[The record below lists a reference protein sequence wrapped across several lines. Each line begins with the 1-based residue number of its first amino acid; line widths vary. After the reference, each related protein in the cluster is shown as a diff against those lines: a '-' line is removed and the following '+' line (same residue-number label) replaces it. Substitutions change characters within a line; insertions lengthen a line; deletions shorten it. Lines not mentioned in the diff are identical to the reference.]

1 MDLNKYLA
9 KPDKTIRE
17 HTDDLHNNFKI
28 LESYYPISKKT
39 SELVDQAIEYHDYGK
54 VNKYFQERVKSKNKY
69 FNSEVEIA
77 HNLLSLF
84 FIDRDNLQDKDFYK
98 IAYAVM
104 NHHQKHDPYK
114 SFSSLDETILEN
126 NLEEFYD
133 YLNEFGDGDVEKV
146 KEERDDLEAQ
156 LVKGFLHKCDYSAS
170 GEYVI
175 EYPNDFLNES
185 LNNLGYKWRELQKYA
200 IEKRNEN
207 IIMIANTGMGKTE
220 AGLLWIGNNKGFFIL
235 PLRTA
240 INAMYDRIKENIVKE
255 KIDERLS
262 LLHSDTMSVY
272 INESVVEEDKVR
284 EYYNKGKNLSMP
296 LTISTLDQIFDF
308 VYKYKGF
315 ELKLATLSY
324 SKIVIDE
331 IQAYSPDLIAYIVS
345 ALEMINKANGKFAI
359 ITATLFPF
367 IKDLIEEKV
376 GKIESKS
383 FINGEDRHH
392 IKAIDG
398 KINSE
403 DIKDYYNN
411 NHGKI
416 LVVCN
421 TIKEAQNIY
430 KELAANN
437 LNVKLLHS
445 KFTKEHRLKKEE
457 EILKFGKT
465 EKKDNGIWVSTSLVE
480 ASLDI
485 DFDYLFTELN
495 DISGFFQRL
504 GRVNRKGIKKEM
516 LSSPNVFVYLSINN
530 NLFINGERGFID
542 PDIFNISKNILLN
555 FSGILSEEKKAS
567 VIEENF
573 TSENLKNS
581 KFMERYLIVKKY
593 IDSLFVNE
601 MELVNVKEYF
611 RNIVSFKIIPK
622 EIYEDNEDEILEN
635 EKLLKKRY
643 KYNSKISKDENDK
656 ERNLFRVRQQRIK
669 NEIDKYTISV
679 GIYDLNTTGIVV
691 NTGFEKIQVI
701 DCIYDESTGFIRKKK
716 DIKNNKNEIFV
727 W

>member
-9 KPDKTIRE
+9 KPEKTIRE
-17 HTDDLHNNFKI
+17 HTDDLHNNFKV
-28 LESYYPISKKT
+28 LKSYYPVPSKI

-54 VNKYFQERVKSKNKY
+54 VNKYFQERIKSKNKY

-84 FIDRDNLQDKDFYK
+84 FINRDNMEEKDFYK

-104 NHHQKHDPYK
+104 NHHQKYDTYK
-114 SFSSLDETILEN
+114 EFAGLDDNTLEN
-126 NLEEFYD
+126 NLDGFYD
-133 YLNEFGDGDVEKV
+133 FCNEVGDREIENI
-146 KEERDDLEAQ
+146 KEERNDLEAQ

-185 LNNLGYKWRELQKYA
+185 LNNLGYKWRELQEYA
-200 IEKRNEN
+200 IENRNEN

-220 AGLLWIGNNKGFFIL
+220 AGLLWLGDSKGFFIL

-240 INAMYDRIKENIVKE
+240 INAMYDRIKEDIIKE

-272 INESVVEEDKVR
+272 INESVVEEDKIR

-345 ALEMINKANGKFAI
+345 ALEMINKAHGKFAI

-367 IKDLIEEKV
+367 IKDLIEENV
-376 GKIESKS
+376 GKIKSKS
-383 FINGEDRHH
+383 FIKGEDRHH
-392 IKAIDG
+392 IKAIDE
-398 KINSE
+398 KINSI
-403 DIKDYYNN
+403 DIESFYNN

-430 KELAANN
+430 RELAEKN
-437 LNVKLLHS
+437 LNVNLLHS
-445 KFTKEHRLKKEE
+445 KFTKEHRLNKEK
-457 EILKFGKT
+457 EILEFGKT
-465 EKKDNGIWVSTSLVE
+465 ENIDNGIWISTSLVE

-504 GRVNRKGIKKEM
+504 GRVNRKGIKKKM
-516 LSSPNVFVYLSINN
+516 LKTPNVFVYLSINN
-530 NLFINGERGFID
+530 NLFINGDRGFID

-567 VIEENF
+567 IIEENF
-573 TSENLKNS
+573 TSENLKDS
-581 KFMERYLIVKKY
+581 KFIERYLQVKRY
-593 IDSLFVNE
+593 IDSLYVNE
-601 MELVNVKEYF
+601 KDIIDVKKYF
-611 RNIVSFKIIPK
+611 RNIVSYKIIPK
-622 EIYEDNEDEILEN
+622 CVYENNEEEILEN
-635 EKLLKKRY
+635 EKKLKERY
-643 KYNSKISKDENDK
+643 KYNSKISKSENANN
-656 ERNLFRVRQQRIK
+656 RNLFRINQQKIR
-669 NEIDKYTISV
+669 NEIEKYIISV
-679 GIYDLNTTGIVV
+679 GIYDLNATGIIVD
-691 NTGFEKIQVI
+691 TSFEKIQVI
-701 DCIYDESTGFIRKKK
+701 DCDYNEKIGFIRKKK
-716 DIKNNKNEIFV
+716 EKEIDQVIF
-727 W
+727 

>member
-9 KPDKTIRE
+9 KPERTIRE

-28 LESYYPISKKT
+28 LLSYYFVPKKIID
-39 SELVDQAIEYHDYGK
+39 LVDQAIEYHDYGK

-84 FIDRDNLQDKDFYK
+84 FIGRDNIQDKDFYK

-114 SFSSLDETILEN
+114 SFSSLDENILEN
-126 NLEEFYD
+126 NLEGFYD
-133 YLNEFGDGDVEKV
+133 LCGEVGDRDIEKI

-175 EYPNDFLNES
+175 EYPNNFLNKS
-185 LNNLGYKWRELQKYA
+185 LNNLGYKWRELQEYA

-220 AGLLWIGNNKGFFIL
+220 AGLLWIGDNKGFFIL

-240 INAMYDRIKENIVKE
+240 INAMYDRIKKDIIKE
-255 KIDERLS
+255 RIDERLS

-272 INESVVEEDKVR
+272 INEALVEEDKIR

-315 ELKLATLSY
+315 ELKLSTLSY

-331 IQAYSPDLIAYIVS
+331 IQAYSPDLVAYIVC

-367 IKDLIEEKV
+367 IKDLIEENV
-376 GKIESKS
+376 GKIETKS
-383 FINGEDRHH
+383 FIKGEDRHH
-392 IKAIDG
+392 IKAIDER
-398 KINSE
+398 INSK
-403 DIKDYYNN
+403 DIKDFYNN

-430 KELAANN
+430 EELEKDN
-437 LNVKLLHS
+437 LKVKLLHS
-445 KFTKEHRLKKEE
+445 KFTKEHRLNKEK
-457 EILKFGKT
+457 EILEFGKT
-465 EKKDNGIWVSTSLVE
+465 ENIDDGIWVSTSLVE

-504 GRVNRKGIKKEM
+504 GRVNRKGNKTEM
-516 LSSPNVFVYLSINN
+516 LKTPNVFVYLSINT
-530 NLFINGERGFID
+530 NLFINGDRGFID
-542 PDIFNISKNILLN
+542 FDIFNISKNILLN
-555 FSGILSEEKKAS
+555 FSGILSEERKAS
-567 VIEENF
+567 IIEENF
-573 TSENLKNS
+573 TLENLKNS
-581 KFMERYLIVKKY
+581 KFIERYLQVKKY
-593 IDSLFVNE
+593 IDSLYVNE
-601 MELVNVKEYF
+601 KGIDDVKKNF
-611 RNIVSFKIIPK
+611 RNIISYKIIPK
-622 EIYEDNEDEILEN
+622 CIYEKNQEEILEN
-635 EKLLKKRY
+635 EKKLKEKY
-643 KYNSKISKDENDK
+643 KYNFEISKEENEK
-656 ERNLFRVRQQRIK
+656 CRNHFRVEQQKIR
-669 NEIDKYTISV
+669 NEIDKYIISV
-679 GIYDLNTTGIVV
+679 GVYDLNNTGIIV

-701 DCIYDESTGFIRKKK
+701 DCNYDEKMGFVRKNK
-716 DIKNNKNEIFV
+716 DVKNNKNEFFL
-727 W
+727 

>member
-28 LESYYPISKKT
+28 LESYYPIPKKT
-39 SELVDQAIEYHDYGK
+39 SELVDLAIEYHDYGK
-54 VNKYFQERVKSKNKY
+54 VNKHFQERVKSKNKY

-185 LNNLGYKWRELQKYA
+185 LNNLGYKWRELQEYA

-207 IIMIANTGMGKTE
+207 IIMVANTGMGKTE
-220 AGLLWIGNNKGFFIL
+220 AGLLWIGDNKGFFIL

-240 INAMYDRIKENIVKE
+240 INAMYDRIKENIIKE

-383 FINGEDRHH
+383 FIKGEDRHH

-403 DIKDYYNN
+403 DIKNFYNN

-421 TIKEAQNIY
+421 TIKEAQDIY

-465 EKKDNGIWVSTSLVE
+465 ENKDNGIWISTSLVE

-567 VIEENF
+567 IIEENF

-622 EIYEDNEDEILEN
+622 EIYEGNEDEILEN
-635 EKLLKKRY
+635 EKLLKERY

-679 GIYDLNTTGIVV
+679 GIYDLNTTGVVV

-701 DCIYDESTGFIRKKK
+701 DCDYDENTGFIRKKK
-716 DIKNNKNEIFV
+716 EKEIDQVIF
-727 W
+727 

>member
-9 KPDKTIRE
+9 KPERTIRE

-28 LESYYPISKKT
+28 LLSYYFVPKKIID
-39 SELVDQAIEYHDYGK
+39 LVDQAIEYHDYGK

-84 FIDRDNLQDKDFYK
+84 FIGRDNIQDKDFYK

-114 SFSSLDETILEN
+114 SFSSLDENILEN
-126 NLEEFYD
+126 NLEGFYD
-133 YLNEFGDGDVEKV
+133 LCGEVGDRDIEKI

-175 EYPNDFLNES
+175 EYPNNFLNKS
-185 LNNLGYKWRELQKYA
+185 LNNLGYKWRELQEYA

-220 AGLLWIGNNKGFFIL
+220 AGLLWIGDNKGFFIL

-240 INAMYDRIKENIVKE
+240 INAMYGRIKKDIIKE
-255 KIDERLS
+255 RIDERLS

-272 INESVVEEDKVR
+272 INEALVEEDKIR

-315 ELKLATLSY
+315 ELKLSTLSY

-331 IQAYSPDLIAYIVS
+331 IQAYSPDLVAYIVC

-367 IKDLIEEKV
+367 IKDLIEENV
-376 GKIESKS
+376 GKIETKS
-383 FINGEDRHH
+383 FIKGEDRHH
-392 IKAIDG
+392 IKAIDER
-398 KINSE
+398 INSK
-403 DIKDYYNN
+403 DIKDFYNN

-430 KELAANN
+430 EELEKDN
-437 LNVKLLHS
+437 LKVKLLHS
-445 KFTKEHRLKKEE
+445 KFTKEHRLNKEK
-457 EILKFGKT
+457 EILEFGKT
-465 EKKDNGIWVSTSLVE
+465 ENIDDGIWVSTSLVE

-504 GRVNRKGIKKEM
+504 GRVNRKGNKTEM
-516 LSSPNVFVYLSINN
+516 LKTPNVFVYLSINT
-530 NLFINGERGFID
+530 NLFINGDRGFID
-542 PDIFNISKNILLN
+542 FDIFNISKNILLN
-555 FSGILSEEKKAS
+555 FSGILSEERKAS
-567 VIEENF
+567 IIEENF
-573 TSENLKNS
+573 TLENLKNS
-581 KFMERYLIVKKY
+581 KFIERYLQVKKY
-593 IDSLFVNE
+593 IDSLYVNE
-601 MELVNVKEYF
+601 KGIDDVKKNF
-611 RNIVSFKIIPK
+611 RNIISYKIIPK
-622 EIYEDNEDEILEN
+622 CIYEKNQEEILEN
-635 EKLLKKRY
+635 EKKLKEKY
-643 KYNSKISKDENDK
+643 KYNFEISKEENEK
-656 ERNLFRVRQQRIK
+656 CRNRFRVEQQKIR
-669 NEIDKYTISV
+669 NEIDKYIISV
-679 GIYDLNTTGIVV
+679 GVYDLNNTGIIV

-701 DCIYDESTGFIRKKK
+701 DCNYDEKMGFVRKNK
-716 DIKNNKNEIFV
+716 DVKNNKNEFFL
-727 W
+727 